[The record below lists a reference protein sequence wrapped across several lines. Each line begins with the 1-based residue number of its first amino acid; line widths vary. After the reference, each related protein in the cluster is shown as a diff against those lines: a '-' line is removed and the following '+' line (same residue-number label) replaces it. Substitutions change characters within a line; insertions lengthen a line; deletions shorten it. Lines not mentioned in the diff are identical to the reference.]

1 MCVCVCASLC
11 VCSTGR
17 SEPNLT
23 ADLARASGARE
34 KALLTTNSLSVCLS
48 HIHTLAESV
57 SLCEY
62 VISKHV
68 LLARRAR
75 EVARERERAIEE
87 GKKRKRQR
95 LGQSERRTTQQF
107 TLILSKANRKHT
119 LLLHLCYPL
128 SSPALAT
135 PLYLN
140 SCRCSSLYFPNAL
153 E

>member
-1 MCVCVCASLC
+1 MCSVD
-11 VCSTGR
+11 R

-48 HIHTLAESV
+48 HIHTLDESV

-75 EVARERERAIEE
+75 EVACERERATEE
-87 GKKRKRQR
+87 EKCQR
-95 LGQSERRTTQQF
+95 LGQSKQRTTQQF
-107 TLILSKANRKHT
+107 TLIMSKQETRS
-119 LLLHLCYPL
+119 L
-128 SSPALAT
+128 T
-135 PLYLN
+135 PLVLP
-140 SCRCSSLYFPNAL
+140 SLIYCPHHSTVFKFL
-153 E
+153 SL